1 MTEISPTPSLQDLK
15 NLLQQIWGYSSFRFP
30 QAEVIQCLLESQDAV
45 VVMPTGGGKSICFQ
59 LPAVLQEGLTIV
71 VSPLIAL
78 MENQV
83 QELRDR
89 RLSAACLH
97 NELSRYHRRQVLQS
111 LEQGQLSL
119 LYVAPETL
127 LSPNVWTILCQPQIK
142 IRGLM
147 LDEAHCL
154 VQWGDSFRPVYRRLG
169 SFRQALLRQN
179 PQAKPFGIAAFTATA
194 TPETQQDIATS
205 LQLKNP
211 RIFALSPY
219 RSHLRLMVKIAWSN
233 RCRRDLMLNFINL
246 HPGQSGL
253 IYVRSRRDSELLS
266 QALGLLKYKTIAYHG
281 GLGSQQRREIEQQW
295 LRGELPFVV
304 CTNAFGLGIN
314 KPDIRWILHYHPP
327 ALLSEYLQEIGRG
340 GRDQL
345 PANCLTLM
353 SEPTGWLDP
362 SDRQR
367 QSFFQQQLEQQY
379 RQATA
384 IARQIP
390 RQGEIQAI
398 KATFPDLELSLSLLH
413 RLGQLS
419 WVDPFHYR
427 LLNDRQSP
435 HFSPIKALAAQ
446 SVQPYLI
453 TRQCRWQFLLQAF
466 GWLSEAKN
474 LACGQCDNCR
484 RFKFKL

>member
-1 MTEISPTPSLQDLK
+1 
-15 NLLQQIWGYSSFRFP
+15 
-30 QAEVIQCLLESQDAV
+30 
-45 VVMPTGGGKSICFQ
+45 
-59 LPAVLQEGLTIV
+59 
-71 VSPLIAL
+71 
-78 MENQV
+78 
-83 QELRDR
+83 
-89 RLSAACLH
+89 
-97 NELSRYHRRQVLQS
+97 
-111 LEQGQLSL
+111 
-119 LYVAPETL
+119 
-127 LSPNVWTILCQPQIK
+127 
-142 IRGLM
+142 
-147 LDEAHCL
+147 
-154 VQWGDSFRPVYRRLG
+154 
-169 SFRQALLRQN
+169 
-179 PQAKPFGIAAFTATA
+179 
-194 TPETQQDIATS
+194 
-205 LQLKNP
+205 
-211 RIFALSPY
+211 
-219 RSHLRLMVKIAWSN
+219 
-233 RCRRDLMLNFINL
+233 MLNFINL

-253 IYVRSRRDSELLS
+253 IYVRSRRESELLS
-266 QALGLLKYKTIAYHG
+266 QALRLLKYETIAYHG

-345 PANCLTLM
+345 PANCLTLI

-362 SDRQR
+362 SDLQR
-367 QSFFQQQLEQQY
+367 QGFFQQQLEQQY

-413 RLGQLS
+413 RLGQLE
-419 WVDPFHYR
+419 WLDPFHYR
-427 LLNDRQSP
+427 LLNDRHSP
-435 HFSPIKALAAQ
+435 HFSPINAIAAQ
-446 SVQPYLI
+446 SVQPYLR
-453 TRQCRWQFLLQAF
+453 TRRCRWQFLLQAF